1 MQHRQEGSCKD
12 GGACD
17 DAAENAA
24 KRNAEGAREDAGG
37 GKDTRTG
44 NLPAAE
50 ADAKARVAK

>member
-1 MQHRQEGSCKD
+1 MQDGDCEDGSACED
-12 GGACD
+12 TGAGS
-17 DAAENAA
+17 A
-24 KRNAEGAREDAGG
+24 KRTAEGAREDAGG